1 MYDLKSKNLLFDIK
15 RLVGEMEIKKV
26 DAVLAASNENS
37 AYLSGYFT
45 NTWSWEIA
53 YLQILNREH
62 DGTDYIVFT
71 VIPKDLENKEP
82 FIVESYHKREYVKS
96 CDLWIKNIKCYSTNR
111 KNIYVPPEKSRERSL
126 FQESTSI
133 KNSPIEAAAEGLKE
147 QGLEKGRIGI
157 EGDKLPLRFLNEL
170 KKLLPMAEF
179 IDISEIYN
187 SMRAIK
193 TEEEIKRM
201 KEVYRVAEKS
211 YNALFSTIKP
221 GITPYEIFMKQM
233 DVILENKCT
242 MNFQHCN
249 FGGANDF
256 AVAAGADHKI
266 KKGDH
271 GVFDIGVWKNGYQ
284 TDFGRVVSI
293 GKPKDKIKRIYDV
306 ILDTRKKVI
315 KSLKPGL
322 KGKELFFI
330 GAKYLED
337 KGYCPAIN
345 CMGHGLGIGM
355 HEYPFLS
362 ANDETEIK
370 IGNTIV
376 IEIYVE
382 VKDIGAFLLEDA
394 GLVTE
399 KGWESLTALTDELI
413 IL

>member
-1 MYDLKSKNLLFDIK
+1 MYDLKNKNLLFDIK
-15 RLVGEMEIKKV
+15 RLLEEMEIKKI
-26 DAVLAASNENS
+26 DAVLASNENS

-62 DGTDYIVFT
+62 EGTNYTVFT
-71 VIPKDLENKEP
+71 VVPKDLVNKEP

-111 KNIYVPPEKSRERSL
+111 KNVYNPPEKIRKNCL
-126 FQESTSI
+126 FQESIDI
-133 KNSPIEAAAEGLKE
+133 KNSPIEAVAEGLKE

-157 EGDKLPLRFLNEL
+157 EGDKLPSRFLSEF
-170 KKLLPMAEF
+170 KSLLPMVEF
-179 IDISEIYN
+179 IDVSEIYN
-187 SMRAIK
+187 NMRAIK

-201 KEVYRVAEKS
+201 REVYRVAEKS
-211 YNALFSTIKP
+211 YNILFPTIKP
-221 GITPYEIFMKQM
+221 GMTPYEIFIKQM
-233 DVILENKCT
+233 NIILENQCT

-249 FGGANDF
+249 FSGANDF
-256 AVAAGADHKI
+256 AVAAEADRKI
-266 KKGDH
+266 KNNDY
-271 GVFDIGVWKNGYQ
+271 GVFDVGVWKNGYQ
-284 TDFGRVVSI
+284 TDFARVASI
-293 GKPKDKIKRIYDV
+293 GEPEDKIKKIYDIV
-306 ILDTRKKVI
+306 LGARRKII
-315 KSLKPGL
+315 KNLEPGL
-322 KGKELFFI
+322 KGRELFFI

-355 HEYPFLS
+355 HEFPFIS

-382 VKDIGAFLLEDA
+382 AKGVGPFLLEDA
-394 GLVTE
+394 GLVSE
-399 KGWESLTALTDELI
+399 KGWESLTTLTDELI